1 MKVDTAG
8 NVYSGGAGGIWIV
21 DPKGK
26 KLGCIVHGEAAT
38 TNIGFGG
45 NDWRT
50 LFFTTRN
57 TLGSVNVKIPGIP
70 VPVRC
75 VGCDPRFGNEPKRLL
90 LKLV

>member
-1 MKVDTAG
+1 M
-8 NVYSGGAGGIWIV
+8 

-26 KLGCIVHGEAAT
+26 KLGRIVHGEAAT

-57 TLGSVNVKIPGIP
+57 TLGSVNLKIPGIP
-70 VPVRC
+70 VPV
-75 VGCDPRFGNEPKRLL
+75 PKKALAFVDFV
-90 LKLV
+90 KASQELVLRRVSRSPNA